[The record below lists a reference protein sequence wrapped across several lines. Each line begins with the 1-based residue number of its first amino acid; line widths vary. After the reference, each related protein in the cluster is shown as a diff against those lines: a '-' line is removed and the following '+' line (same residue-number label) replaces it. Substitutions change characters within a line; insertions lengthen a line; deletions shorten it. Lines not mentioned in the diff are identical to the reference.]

1 MKGSSLDATAVITR
15 QPLLASRFEI
25 IKVLGEGA
33 AGSVF
38 HVRDYERDGKEVAL
52 KVLQNSAAFD
62 EHTFERFRAE
72 IRMLQ
77 EVQHPHIVSAFD
89 YIPLEHTIAYTMEY
103 VKGQDLAHLILERPL
118 TFTELDRI
126 FDQLLSALEALH
138 GKGIFHRD
146 LKLENILYSE
156 DREIKITDFGLAKQE
171 AARGLTRTGVL
182 LGTAQYMPPEYIQKG
197 LFDGQSDI
205 YCVGILLYELI
216 VRKRYLDDKS
226 GKDAISYLI
235 AKEFQVE
242 LELPPYTPPNY
253 IEIIH
258 RAMEPD
264 PAHRFKTAAEMRQ
277 AFQTTLDRRS
287 SARYWKEQKR
297 KNTPAVVKLMMN
309 DPLCIALEL
318 TLLVLGL
325 AILWKAPWISF

>member
-1 MKGSSLDATAVITR
+1 MKGSSLEATAVITR
-15 QPLLASRFEI
+15 QPLLAARFEV

-38 HVRDYERDGKEVAL
+38 HVRDWERDGREVAL

-62 EHTFERFRAE
+62 EHTLERFRAE

-77 EVQHPHIVSAFD
+77 EVRHPHIVSAFD

-103 VKGQDLAHLILERPL
+103 VKGQDLAHVIQQRAL

-126 FDQLLSALEALH
+126 FDQLLSALEELH
-138 GKGIFHRD
+138 ARGIFHRD

-156 DREIKITDFGLAKQE
+156 DKEIKITDFGLAKQE
-171 AARGLTRTGVL
+171 ASKGLTRAGIL

-197 LFDGQSDI
+197 LFDSRSDI

-235 AKEFQVE
+235 ATEFQVE
-242 LELPPYTPPNY
+242 LDLPDYTPPNY
-253 IEIIH
+253 VEIIH

-264 PAHRFKTAAEMRQ
+264 PAYRFRNAAEMRQ
-277 AFQTTLDRRS
+277 AFITPLEKRS

-297 KNTPAVVKLMMN
+297 RRKMPAVCALMLS
-309 DPLCIALEL
+309 DPLCIALEV
-318 TLLVLGL
+318 TLLVLGI
-325 AILWKAPWISF
+325 AIIWKAPWLP